1 MNEAAIRK
9 KLTRLRASNER
20 HQGRRLT
27 VRADRAS
34 LFRNPETGKAE
45 GPESSFARV
54 VLKREKEA
62 RAWKA

>member
-9 KLTRLRASNER
+9 KLTRLRASDER
-20 HQGRRLT
+20 HTGRTLT

-45 GPESSFARV
+45 GPDSPFARQII
-54 VLKREKEA
+54 KREKEA
-62 RAWKA
+62 ARWKA

>member
-1 MNEAAIRK
+1 MNDRAIAK
-9 KLTRLRASNER
+9 KLKRLGASDAR
-20 HQGRRLT
+20 HRGRTLT

-45 GPESSFARV
+45 GPDSPFARAAQ
-54 VLKREKEA
+54 KREKEA

>member
-9 KLTRLRASNER
+9 KLTRLRASDER
-20 HQGRRLT
+20 HRGRTLT

-45 GPESSFARV
+45 GPDSPFARA

-62 RAWKA
+62 ARWKA